1 MKSIGR
7 FMIFFRDFKPK
18 VDLQVIIFQRKRK
31 KIKQARTGGLGQM
44 PRRPA
49 QLGGQVLAREAKSWH
64 GPGGLVGCW
73 PCMGQACMHAATA
86 LDALARVDH
95 ELEAPP

>member
-44 PRRPA
+44 PRRPV
-49 QLGGQVLAREAKSWH
+49 QLGG
-64 GPGGLVGCW
+64 
-73 PCMGQACMHAATA
+73 
-86 LDALARVDH
+86 
-95 ELEAPP
+95 